1 MLFRQDKK
9 FARVYM
15 EICGMIGNT
24 QEIIKWLF
32 DQDRGKIFKI
42 EEYKQKRSLTQNAY
56 FYVLCNEIGNA
67 LKISKDEVHL
77 RMLKEYGQSEVFS
90 IRSDIDV
97 SRYLKYYEEI
107 GRGKVNGKEFT
118 HYRVF
123 KGSSEMDSL
132 EMSILINGTV
142 SEAEQL
148 GIPTLTPAEIARLKP

>member
-24 QEIIKWLF
+24 QEITKWLF
-32 DQDRGKIFKI
+32 DQDRGKISKI
-42 EEYKQKRSLTQNAY
+42 EEYKQKRSLTANAY
-56 FYVLCNEIGNA
+56 FWVLVNEIANVTNQ
-67 LKISKDEVHL
+67 SKDEIHL
-77 RMLKEYGQSEVFS
+77 QMLKEYGQNEVFS
-90 IRSDIDV
+90 SRSDIDV

-107 GRGKVNGKEFT
+107 GKGKVNGKEFT

-123 KGSSEMDSL
+123 KGSSEMDSR
-132 EMSILINGTV
+132 EMAILIDGV
-142 SEAEQL
+142 VQEAEQL

>member
-1 MLFRQDKK
+1 
-9 FARVYM
+9 
-15 EICGMIGNT
+15 MIGNA
-24 QEIIKWLF
+24 EAIIQYLF
-32 DQDRGKIFKI
+32 QQDREKVF
-42 EEYKQKRSLTQNAY
+42 EVREYKQKRSLTQNAY
-56 FYVLCNEIGNA
+56 FYVLCNAIGNA

-107 GRGKVNGKEFT
+107 GRGKANGKEFT

-148 GIPTLTPAEIARLKP
+148 GIPTLTPAEIAGLKP

>member
-1 MLFRQDKK
+1 
-9 FARVYM
+9 
-15 EICGMIGNT
+15 MIGNT

-107 GRGKVNGKEFT
+107 GKGKVNGKEFT

-148 GIPTLTPAEIARLKP
+148 GIPTLTPNEIARLKP

>member
-1 MLFRQDKK
+1 
-9 FARVYM
+9 
-15 EICGMIGNT
+15 MIGNT

-56 FYVLCNEIGNA
+56 FWVLVNEIANVT
-67 LKISKDEVHL
+67 KQSKDEIHL
-77 RMLKEYGQSEVFS
+77 QMLKEYGQNEVFS

-107 GRGKVNGKEFT
+107 GKGQVNGKEFT

-123 KGSSEMDSL
+123 KGSSEMDSR
-132 EMSILINGTV
+132 EMAILIDGV
-142 SEAEQL
+142 VQEAEQL